1 MTPIKLEGDD
11 DDDDGDGD
19 DGDDDEDDDDEDED
33 EDEESTP
40 VPRFKRHHV
49 GRWVSL
55 LPYVGKLSRIL
66 TRMNVRAL
74 SEKLLPQSLVP

>member
-11 DDDDGDGD
+11 EDEDDDGGDGDGD
-19 DGDDDEDDDDEDED
+19 EDEG

-40 VPRFKRHHV
+40 VPRSKRHAS
-49 GRWVSL
+49 RWVFL
-55 LPYVGKLSRIL
+55 LRFIPYAGKLSRIL

-74 SEKLLPQSLVP
+74 SEKLLRQSLVR